1 MKAKN
6 VPLKLTKIL
15 LVAAMMLL
23 IIAGCGKKTEKATFQ
38 QVKNGVDSRVTY
50 YYQDDKVVKQ
60 TTDNKITY
68 ASLKAN
74 NKSEAKDQIKSEVQ
88 KYNDTKGVKD
98 EIKYHDSYL
107 KEKVSVD
114 LKEAS
119 VDDFLKLSGETTSAD
134 SDSKKKY
141 ISFEKSE
148 DLIKK
153 QGYKKIKD
161 GKYKQIPKDELKVK
175 KPLTMK
181 QYNEVAVAKSGKE
194 DKKGTTVNELKD
206 KLGKADRSSDTSYTW
221 YTNYTKSDY
230 FRVTINDKDEVQSK
244 FLLQPTANNNKFSP
258 EKYDEINDEISED
271 ELVEKLGEPYQAQT
285 SSDRGI
291 IYYITKDEAGQRIQ
305 AEFAFQVENG
315 KITGKRSTED

>member
-1 MKAKN
+1 MKEKN
-6 VPLKLTKIL
+6 VSLKFTKIL

-74 NKSEAKDQIKSEVQ
+74 NKDEAKDQIKSEVQ

-119 VDDFLKLSGETTSAD
+119 VDDFLKLSDQTTSAD
-134 SDSKKKY
+134 SGKKKKY

-153 QGYKKIKD
+153 QGFKKIKD
-161 GKYKQIPKDELKVK
+161 GKYKQLPKAELQVK

-181 QYNEVAVAKSGKE
+181 QYNEIAVAKSGKE
-194 DKKGTTVNELKD
+194 AKKGTTVDELKD

-221 YTNYTKSDY
+221 YTNYTETNY
-230 FRVTINDKDEVQSK
+230 FRVTVNDQDEVQSK
-244 FLLQPTANNNKFSP
+244 FLLQPTVKNNKFSP
-258 EKYDEINDEISED
+258 EKYDKINDEISED
-271 ELVEKLGEPYQAQT
+271 ELIEKLGEPYQAQT
-285 SSDRGI
+285 YSDRGV
-291 IYYITKDEAGQRIQ
+291 IYYVTKDDAGQKIQ
-305 AEFAFQVENG
+305 TEFGFQVEDG
-315 KITGKRSTED
+315 KVT

>member
-1 MKAKN
+1 MKEKN
-6 VPLKLTKIL
+6 VSLKFTKIL

-50 YYQDDKVVKQ
+50 YYQGDKVVKQ

-74 NKSEAKDQIKSEVQ
+74 NKDEAKDQIKSEVQ

-119 VDDFLKLSGETTSAD
+119 VDDFLKLSDQTTSAD
-134 SDSKKKY
+134 SGKKKKY

-153 QGYKKIKD
+153 QGFKKIKD
-161 GKYKQIPKDELKVK
+161 GKYKQLPKAELQVK

-181 QYNEVAVAKSGKE
+181 QYNEIAVAKSGKE
-194 DKKGTTVNELKD
+194 AKKGTTVVELKD

-221 YTNYTKSDY
+221 YTNYTETNY
-230 FRVTINDKDEVQSK
+230 FRVTVNDQDEVQSK
-244 FLLQPTANNNKFSP
+244 FLLQPTVKNNKFSP
-258 EKYDEINDEISED
+258 EKYDKINDEISED
-271 ELVEKLGEPYQAQT
+271 ELIEKLGEPYQAQT
-285 SSDRGI
+285 YSDRGV
-291 IYYITKDEAGQRIQ
+291 IYYVTKDDAGQKIQ
-305 AEFAFQVENG
+305 TEFGFQVEDG
-315 KITGKRSTED
+315 KVT

>member
-1 MKAKN
+1 MKEKN
-6 VPLKLTKIL
+6 VSLKFTKIL

-74 NKSEAKDQIKSEVQ
+74 NKDEAKDQIKSEVQ

-119 VDDFLKLSGETTSAD
+119 VDDFLKLSDQTTSAD
-134 SDSKKKY
+134 SGKKKKY

-153 QGYKKIKD
+153 QGFKKIKD
-161 GKYKQIPKDELKVK
+161 GKYKQLPKAELQVK

-181 QYNEVAVAKSGKE
+181 QYNEIAVAKSGKE
-194 DKKGTTVNELKD
+194 AKKGTTVDELKD

-221 YTNYTKSDY
+221 YTNYTETNY
-230 FRVTINDKDEVQSK
+230 FRVTVNDQDEVQSK
-244 FLLQPTANNNKFSP
+244 FLLQPTVKNNKFSP
-258 EKYDEINDEISED
+258 EKYDKINDEISED
-271 ELVEKLGEPYQAQT
+271 ELIEKLGEPYQAQT
-285 SSDRGI
+285 YSDRGV
-291 IYYITKDEAGQRIQ
+291 IYYVTKDDAGQKIQ
-305 AEFAFQVENG
+305 TEFGFQVEDGNV
-315 KITGKRSTED
+315 TGKRSTED

>member
-1 MKAKN
+1 MKEKN
-6 VPLKLTKIL
+6 VSLKFTKIL

-74 NKSEAKDQIKSEVQ
+74 NKDEAKDQIKSEVQ

-119 VDDFLKLSGETTSAD
+119 VDDFLKLSDQTTSAD
-134 SDSKKKY
+134 SGKKKKY

-153 QGYKKIKD
+153 QGFKKIKD
-161 GKYKQIPKDELKVK
+161 GKYKQLPKAELQVK

-181 QYNEVAVAKSGKE
+181 QYNEIAVAKSGKE
-194 DKKGTTVNELKD
+194 AKKGTTVDELKD

-221 YTNYTKSDY
+221 YTNYTETNYLASNG
-230 FRVTINDKDEVQSK
+230 FEGSRSSC
-244 FLLQPTANNNKFSP
+244 QP
-258 EKYDEINDEISED
+258 
-271 ELVEKLGEPYQAQT
+271 
-285 SSDRGI
+285 
-291 IYYITKDEAGQRIQ
+291 
-305 AEFAFQVENG
+305 
-315 KITGKRSTED
+315 

>member
-1 MKAKN
+1 MKEKN
-6 VPLKLTKIL
+6 VSLKFTKIL

-74 NKSEAKDQIKSEVQ
+74 NKDEAKDQIKSEVQ

-119 VDDFLKLSGETTSAD
+119 VDDFLKLSDQTTSAD
-134 SDSKKKY
+134 SGKKKKY

-153 QGYKKIKD
+153 QGFKKIKD
-161 GKYKQIPKDELKVK
+161 GKYKQLPKAELQVK

-181 QYNEVAVAKSGKE
+181 QYNEIAVAKSGKE
-194 DKKGTTVNELKD
+194 AKKGTTVDELKD

-221 YTNYTKSDY
+221 YTNYTETNY
-230 FRVTINDKDEVQSK
+230 FRVTVNDQDEVQSK
-244 FLLQPTANNNKFSP
+244 FLLQPTVKNNKFSP
-258 EKYDEINDEISED
+258 EKYDKINDEISED
-271 ELVEKLGEPYQAQT
+271 ELIEKLGEPYQAQT
-285 SSDRGI
+285 YSDRGV
-291 IYYITKDEAGQRIQ
+291 IYYVTKDDAGQKIQ
-305 AEFAFQVENG
+305 AEFGFQVEDG
-315 KITGKRSTED
+315 KVTGKRSTED